1 MRHQECQHHHSGE
14 PADPQLVFEHL
25 ITQLQAAVSQ
35 SINGVTLRGS
45 LPIPIGGA
53 SQGTSK
59 PQGGGTHGRIMG
71 IEVREVTGTNPILVR
86 VFDGELADG
95 RLLATIPLAAGTGSQ
110 RTYPGISFINGL
122 TVVLSAL
129 DGASPPLGTC
139 EGVLCIGAAAE
150 S

>member
-1 MRHQECQHHHSGE
+1 MRHQECQHHHDG
-14 PADPQLVFEHL
+14 PDPQLVFEHL

-59 PQGGGTHGRIMG
+59 PQGAGAHGRIMG
-71 IEVREVTGTNPILVR
+71 IEVREASTTNPILVR
-86 VFDGELADG
+86 IFDGELSDG
-95 RLLATIPLAAGTGSQ
+95 RLLVTIPLAAGAGTQ
-110 RTYPGISFINGL
+110 RTYPGISYINGL

-150 S
+150 